1 MRLTE
6 GQIKQAI
13 LHEDQDVR
21 EAAVYYFARS
31 YSSDPGIMPL
41 AIQAIEQ
48 YGWENAFHIY
58 SFLDDLVQNDETVLW
73 LIRQIKKQA
82 KANRNDEGGGEG
94 GYVDSIRSALVH
106 ADAEILKRH
115 QPEILELA
123 QLDDDAREAI
133 SERIWFLSRSPEELW
148 HDLFDTCRPYDE
160 EDEEAFT
167 DELDFAERI
176 VKALARHPDYS
187 APQVL
192 AILAGETD
200 QTGGWLELFVIDLAG
215 DLRLKPAV
223 PHLITILK
231 NQDDW
236 SHEECYH
243 ALSKIGGDSVV
254 RQLADE
260 WQNGDLDLKLSAASI
275 LENIHSDLSVRTCLN
290 LLVSEIDVQFQC
302 SLIHSVLTNF
312 SDEGIEPARQ
322 LILTTPLDL
331 DVLEVRSELLTACK
345 LMEKTFPEFDAWQ
358 EDAKNDVA
366 FRRRWYE
373 EYPLPLDDWDEDSDD
388 EWDQEFSEDDDD
400 EDFEDENDID
410 YDLPDEPVPP
420 PTIVRQQERIGRN
433 DRCPCGS
440 GKKYK
445 NCCLRNRKTG
455 PETDVENAAAICGAA
470 QKKAQYPIGTVAFYG
485 PDDKVTIKIVAAV
498 IRKAEA
504 EPILERWVGT
514 NLRHSPKVQRQIQ
527 EFFDGHGVKSVA
539 VTDRNLGCPHEEG
552 EDFPLGEDC
561 PFCPFWA
568 GKQGSNRRD

>member
-6 GQIKQAI
+6 DQVKDAI
-13 LHEDQDVR
+13 LSPDRDVR

-48 YGWENAFHIY
+48 NGWENAFEIY
-58 SFLDDLVQNDETVLW
+58 RFLDDLVQTDETVLW
-73 LIRQIKKQA
+73 LIRQIKQQA
-82 KANRNDEGGGEG
+82 KANPNEEG
-94 GYVDSIRSALVH
+94 GYVDSIGSALVH
-106 ADAEILKRH
+106 ADAAILKRH
-115 QPEILELA
+115 QSEILELVY
-123 QLDDDAREAI
+123 LDDDAREAI

-148 HDLFDTCRPYDE
+148 HDLLDACRTYDE
-160 EDEEAFT
+160 EGEAIT
-167 DELDFAERI
+167 NELDFAGRI
-176 VKALARHPDYS
+176 VSALVRRPDYS

-192 AILAGETD
+192 SILAGETD
-200 QTGGWLELFVIDLAG
+200 QTGGWLELFAIDLAG

-223 PHLITILK
+223 PHLVTILK
-231 NQDDW
+231 NPDDW

-254 RQLADE
+254 RQLADACRK
-260 WQNGDLDLKLSAASI
+260 GDLDLKLSAASI

-290 LLVSEIDVQFQC
+290 LLVGETDVELRG
-302 SLIHSVLTNF
+302 SLLQSILMNF
-312 SDEGIEPARQ
+312 SSEGIEPARQ
-322 LILTTPLDL
+322 FILNTPLDP
-331 DVLEVRSELLTACK
+331 DVLEVRSDLLTACK
-345 LMEKTFPEFDAWQ
+345 MLGEKFPEFEAWQ
-358 EDAKNDVA
+358 EDAKNDVE

-373 EYPLPLDDWDEDSDD
+373 EHPIGLDDWYEDSDNEWDQTFFEDNEDEDS
-388 EWDQEFSEDDDD
+388 EDDL
-400 EDFEDENDID
+400 D
-410 YDLPDEPVPP
+410 YDLPDEPVAP
-420 PTIVRQQERIGRN
+420 PTTIMRQQDRIGRN
-433 DRCPCGS
+433 DPCPCGS

-445 NCCLRNRKTG
+445 NCCLRNQKLD
-455 PETDVENAAAICGAA
+455 PETDIENAAAIAGSAD
-470 QKKAQYPIGTVAFYG
+470 KKAQYPIGTVAFYG
-485 PDDKVTIKIVAAV
+485 PDDNVTTKIVAAV

-527 EFFDGHGVKSVA
+527 ELFDRHGVKSVA

-568 GKQGSNRRD
+568 GKQGSNRRESD

>member
-41 AIQAIEQ
+41 AIQAIEKI
-48 YGWENAFHIY
+48 GSENAFHIY

-106 ADAEILKRH
+106 ADAELLKRH
-115 QPEILELA
+115 QSEILELA

-133 SERIWFLSRSPEELW
+133 SERIGFLSRSPEELW
-148 HDLFDTCRPYDE
+148 HDLLLACRPYYDE
-160 EDEEAFT
+160 DLT
-167 DELDFAERI
+167 NELDFAGRI

-192 AILAGETD
+192 SILASETD
-200 QTGGWLELFVIDLAG
+200 QTGNWLELFAIDLAG
-215 DLRLKPAV
+215 DLRLIPAV
-223 PHLITILK
+223 PHLITFLRH
-231 NQDDW
+231 QDDW

-243 ALSKIGGDSVV
+243 ALSKIGGDTVV
-254 RQLADE
+254 QQLADE
-260 WQNGDLDLKLSAASI
+260 WQKGDFGLNLSATSI
-275 LENIHSDLSVRTCLN
+275 LENIHSDLSVHTCLN
-290 LLVSEIDVQFQC
+290 LLVSETDIQLRC
-302 SLIHSVLTNF
+302 GLLLLVLSNF

-345 LMEKTFPEFDAWQ
+345 LMGKTFPEFDAWQ
-358 EDAKNDVA
+358 EDAKNDVS

-373 EYPLPLDDWDEDSDD
+373 EYPLALDDWDEDSDD
-388 EWDQEFSEDDDD
+388 EWDQEFSEDNGD
-400 EDFEDENDID
+400 EDSEDEDDFD
-410 YDLPDEPVPP
+410 YDLPDEPVAPP
-420 PTIVRQQERIGRN
+420 ITIVRQQERIGRN
-433 DRCPCGS
+433 DPCPCGS

-445 NCCLRNRKTG
+445 NCCLRKRN
-455 PETDVENAAAICGAA
+455 PEPGADVENAAAIGGVA

-504 EPILERWVGT
+504 EPVIERWVGT
-514 NLRHSPKVQRQIQ
+514 NLIHSPKVQRQIL
-527 EFFDGHGVKSVA
+527 EFFAQHGVKSVA
-539 VTDRNLGCPHEEG
+539 STNRNMGCPHEEG